1 MEWSPRCV
9 LSREG
14 ELVRCCVFSNPF
26 TLKESVRFVGRNMSM
41 KALVVEEFGDSS
53 KQEYSETTKPVPAEG
68 EVVSIKKLYK
78 CISYDKN

>member
-1 MEWSPRCV
+1 
-9 LSREG
+9 
-14 ELVRCCVFSNPF
+14 
-26 TLKESVRFVGRNMSM
+26 MSM